1 MEKLILSEEGVFP
14 VVYDEKGQLI
24 KDCPKTGMQISGT
37 VQGEGKLAGVPSL
50 FIRLSGCNLRCI
62 WQKEAGDFCGCDT
75 SHASFFP
82 KKTQTV
88 DVSYVFNLVK
98 HNIGNMRHVVITG
111 GEPVLQQVVLAKL
124 CQRIKEEL
132 ELHITIETNGTLFNE
147 ELCKWIDL
155 FSISPKL
162 RNSIPSPE
170 KLAQYDIDY
179 SAPFKMHAQKR
190 YNLEV
195 LQSYIDLCN
204 SSNKELQLKFVVGR
218 NSDREEIITD
228 YLNKLTNYHKEDI
241 LLMPLGANV
250 EELHQ
255 SSPLVLEMAIANGW
269 RFTPRIHIELFG
281 AKIGV

>member
-1 MEKLILSEEGVFP
+1 M
-14 VVYDEKGQLI
+14 
-24 KDCPKTGMQISGT
+24 
-37 VQGEGKLAGVPSL
+37 
-50 FIRLSGCNLRCI
+50 
-62 WQKEAGDFCGCDT
+62 
-75 SHASFFP
+75 
-82 KKTQTV
+82 
-88 DVSYVFNLVK
+88 
-98 HNIGNMRHVVITG
+98 VITG

-255 SSPLVLEMAIANGW
+255 SSPLVLEMRNN
-269 RFTPRIHIELFG
+269 F
-281 AKIGV
+281 V